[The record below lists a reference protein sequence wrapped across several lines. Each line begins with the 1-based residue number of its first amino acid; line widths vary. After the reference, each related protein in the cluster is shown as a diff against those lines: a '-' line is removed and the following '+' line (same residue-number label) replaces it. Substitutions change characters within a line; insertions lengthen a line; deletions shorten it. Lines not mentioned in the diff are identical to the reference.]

1 MPSYPSSGAGRRASG
16 ATPSPR
22 RRAVRGQPRHGNGM
36 IDAGHGG
43 GRTDL
48 LIPGS
53 WVRAPPA
60 PPIAR
65 CRPRATSGPRTPTAG
80 CRVILAAAADALRPQ
95 RRARKIGYRPARHG
109 ELRAMTEPLRSLLHA
124 SHLLAPDDLAAT
136 V

>member
-1 MPSYPSSGAGRRASG
+1 
-16 ATPSPR
+16 
-22 RRAVRGQPRHGNGM
+22 M

-48 LIPGS
+48 MIPGS

-65 CRPRATSGPRTPTAG
+65 CRPRATSSPALRPLDATRS
-80 CRVILAAAADALRPQ
+80 CAAADALRPQ
-95 RRARKIGYRPARHG
+95 HRARKIGYRPARHG

-136 V
+136 VSA